1 MLIMADEPNKAI
13 TYYGSTV
20 VVPYAR
26 KVLEKVLPYLG
37 YYPEYTEEEQAKL
50 GVKVPFLEDE
60 SVETAKS
67 KLDSLGLKY
76 EIVGEGE
83 NVYSQ
88 TPITGM
94 QVPKGGTVILYSE
107 PIETENTVDVPN
119 VVGMKLSQANAL
131 LTSHGLNYVTA
142 GASADRSDVTIV
154 SQSLEPGSTVAKWS
168 VMEIEFAVNDHQTG

>member
-1 MLIMADEPNKAI
+1 MQE
-13 TYYGSTV
+13 
-20 VVPYAR
+20 R
-26 KVLEKVLPYLG
+26 FW
-37 YYPEYTEEEQAKL
+37 L

-131 LTSHGLNYVTA
+131 T
-142 GASADRSDVTIV
+142 GAT
-154 SQSLEPGSTVAKWS
+154 
-168 VMEIEFAVNDHQTG
+168 